1 MATKKLGKGL
11 SALLSI
17 YDDEQEEEV
26 VVETAEREFVEKT
39 SAISELPIEN
49 VVINPNQPRKNFE
62 EGAMA
67 ELAESVRQH
76 GVIQPIVVNDLGDG
90 RYMIIAGE
98 RRYRAARM
106 VGLKT
111 VPCVVKSYTERQVK
125 EVAIIENL
133 QREDL
138 NPIEAARAIKQL
150 MDEYNFSQD
159 IVADRIGKSRPA
171 ISHLVRLLNLSPEVI
186 LLVEQNLLSAGHA
199 RNLVVIED
207 KALQYKVARMIIDKK
222 MSVREVEKLVR
233 QILRPTAK
241 KVKKEEVKSPELI
254 EFEENLQRV
263 FATKVSIQGNDK
275 KGRIMIDYFSKD
287 DLDRI
292 YDLLE
297 LINNKKLTLQDLQ
310 NYNKHQV

>member
-39 SAISELPIEN
+39 SAISELPIED